1 MSNAGNNYHFLK
13 YYLKLLE
20 LKEEEDNLLYQNR
33 KKKFANK
40 INVTELDLEKKESRM
55 FKNFNSKHNLNN
67 NKILNQIQSISKKI
81 YLNSPQDK
89 KNKMLRE
96 ILFSQYKGDYNIK
109 SNNNMYS
116 NNNDSINNNNINHYN
131 RQNNFFHKV
140 TSPENKIINIRIKKD
155 NEKESKENFSLLQRK
170 SYNEVKTNKSKY
182 FLPPIQQFRYNVKK
196 LKLNINNNVNKS
208 EEEKMMKL
216 YKEYEFLNKNKFVI

>member
-1 MSNAGNNYHFLK
+1 M
-13 YYLKLLE
+13 
-20 LKEEEDNLLYQNR
+20 YQNR

-109 SNNNMYS
+109 SNNNIYS

-140 TSPENKIINIRIKKD
+140 TSRENKIINIRIKKD
-155 NEKESKENFSLLQRK
+155 NEKENNENFSLLQRK
-170 SYNEVKTNKSKY
+170 SHNEVKTNKSKY

>member
-1 MSNAGNNYHFLK
+1 MSNAGNNYLK

-109 SNNNMYS
+109 SNNNIYS

-140 TSPENKIINIRIKKD
+140 TSPENKNINIRIKKD
-155 NEKESKENFSLLQRK
+155 NEKENNENFSLLQRK
-170 SYNEVKTNKSKY
+170 SHNEVKTNKSKY

>member
-1 MSNAGNNYHFLK
+1 MSNAGNNYLK

-20 LKEEEDNLLYQNR
+20 LKEEEDNLLYQKR
-33 KKKFANK
+33 KQKFANK

-109 SNNNMYS
+109 SNNNIYS
-116 NNNDSINNNNINHYN
+116 NNSDNNNDNNINHYN

-140 TSPENKIINIRIKKD
+140 TSIENKSINIRIKKD
-155 NEKESKENFSLLQRK
+155 NEKENKENYSLLQRK
-170 SYNEVKTNKSKY
+170 SYNEVKTNNSKY

>member
-1 MSNAGNNYHFLK
+1 M
-13 YYLKLLE
+13 
-20 LKEEEDNLLYQNR
+20 YQNR

-109 SNNNMYS
+109 TNNNIYS